1 MSFVELC
8 LNGEARNCDVDT
20 FIAQWH
26 SGLAGMDVE
35 LHEYLGFTWDEYRVW
50 SATPSALE
58 PILDA
63 RRSSAA
69 EPLPS
74 N

>member
-1 MSFVELC
+1 MSFLELC
-8 LNGEARNCDVDT
+8 LNGEARDRDVDT

-26 SGLAGMDVE
+26 SGLAGTGLE

-50 SATPSALE
+50 STTPSALE
-58 PILDA
+58 SILNA
-63 RRSSAA
+63 RRSSTA

>member
-1 MSFVELC
+1 MSFLELC

-26 SGLAGMDVE
+26 SGLAGTGLE
-35 LHEYLGFTWDEYRVW
+35 LHEHLGFTWEEYQVW
-50 SATPSALE
+50 VTTPSALE
-58 PILDA
+58 SILNA
-63 RRSSAA
+63 RRSLTA
-69 EPLPS
+69 ETLSS